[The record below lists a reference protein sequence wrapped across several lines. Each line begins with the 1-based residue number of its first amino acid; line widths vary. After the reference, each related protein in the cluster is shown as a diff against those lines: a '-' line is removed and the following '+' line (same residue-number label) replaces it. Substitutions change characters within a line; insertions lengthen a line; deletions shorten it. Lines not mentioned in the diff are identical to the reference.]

1 MLEVKKISVSYLGVP
16 VIREVSFKVEEG
28 QMVSIVG
35 SNGAGKSTL
44 LKTISGLLRPLSGE
58 ITFLGK
64 RIDTLPPYDITSA
77 GISHIPE
84 GRKIFAKLSV
94 LDNLLVGAHTRDSK
108 LEVQQ
113 SLVEI
118 YTLFSILKER
128 KDQRGET
135 LSGGEQQ
142 MLAIARGLMS
152 KPKLMMLDEPSLGLM
167 PSLSVKVI
175 EILKRISS
183 NGTTI
188 LLVEQKVRDALEL
201 ADRAYVLQTG
211 AIVQEGSG
219 ADLLKS
225 DSIRKAYLGM

>member
-1 MLEVKKISVSYLGVP
+1 MLEVKEISVSYLGVP
-16 VIREVSFKVEEG
+16 VIRNVSFHVEEG

-35 SNGAGKSTL
+35 SNGAGKSTI

-58 ITFLGK
+58 IFFRGR
-64 RIDTLPPYDITSA
+64 RIDSLPPFGITAA

-84 GRKIFAKLSV
+84 GRKIFGKLSV
-94 LDNLLVGAHTRDSK
+94 LDNLLVGAHTRNSQP
-108 LEVQQ
+108 EVQQ
-113 SLVEI
+113 SLEEM
-118 YTLFSILKER
+118 YQLFPILKER

-152 KPKLMMLDEPSLGLM
+152 KPQLMMLDEPSLGLM

-175 EILKRISS
+175 EVLKRISS
-183 NGTTI
+183 QGTTI
-188 LLVEQKVRDALEL
+188 LLVEQKVRDALQL

-211 AIVQEGSG
+211 TIVQEGTG

-225 DSIRKAYLGM
+225 DTIRKAYLGM

>member
-16 VIREVSFKVEEG
+16 VIREVSFRVEEG

-64 RIDTLPPYDITSA
+64 RIDILPPYGITSA

-108 LEVQQ
+108 AEVQQ
-113 SLVEI
+113 SLEEI
-118 YTLFSILKER
+118 YALFSILKER

-152 KPKLMMLDEPSLGLM
+152 KPRLMMLDEPSLGLM

-183 NGTTI
+183 KGTTI
-188 LLVEQKVRDALEL
+188 LLVEQKVKDALEL

>member
-64 RIDTLPPYDITSA
+64 RIDIVPPFDITSS

-94 LDNLLVGAHTRDSK
+94 LDNLLVGAHTRESK
-108 LEVQQ
+108 SEIQQ
-113 SLVEI
+113 SLEEL
-118 YTLFSILKER
+118 YTLFPILKER

-175 EILKRISS
+175 EVLKRISS
-183 NGTTI
+183 QGTTI
-188 LLVEQKVRDALEL
+188 LLVEQKVRDALDL
-201 ADRAYVLQTG
+201 ADWAYVLQTG
-211 AIVQEGSG
+211 IIVQEGSG
-219 ADLLKS
+219 KDLLKS
-225 DSIRKAYLGM
+225 DHIRKAYLGM

>member
-108 LEVQQ
+108 AEVQQ
-113 SLVEI
+113 SLEEI

-167 PSLSVKVI
+167 PSLSEKVI
-175 EILKRISS
+175 SILREISS
-183 NGTTI
+183 RGTTI
-188 LLVEQKVRDALEL
+188 LLVEQKVRDALGL
-201 ADRAYVLQTG
+201 SDRAYVLQTG
-211 AIVQEGSG
+211 AIVLEGKG
-219 ADLLKS
+219 ADLLNS
-225 DSIRKAYLGM
+225 ELVRKAYLGL

>member
-64 RIDTLPPYDITSA
+64 RIDTLPPYEITSA

-84 GRKIFAKLSV
+84 GRKVFAKLSV
-94 LDNLLVGAHTRDSK
+94 LDNLLVGAHTRNSRPEVEQT
-108 LEVQQ
+108 LE
-113 SLVEI
+113 EI
-118 YTLFSILKER
+118 LALFPILAER
-128 KDQRGET
+128 KTQKGET

-188 LLVEQKVRDALEL
+188 LLVEQKVKDALEL

-211 AIVQEGSG
+211 SIVQEGTG

-225 DSIRKAYLGM
+225 DNIRKAYLGM

>member
-94 LDNLLVGAHTRDSK
+94 LDNLLVGAHTRHSK
-108 LEVQQ
+108 LEVQE
-113 SLVEI
+113 SLEEI

>member
-16 VIREVSFKVEEG
+16 VIREVSFKVEKG

-35 SNGAGKSTL
+35 SNGAGKSTI
-44 LKTISGLLRPLSGE
+44 LKTISGLLRPLNGE

-64 RIDTLPPYDITSA
+64 RIDTLPPYEITSS

-84 GRKIFAKLSV
+84 GRKIFGKLSA

-108 LEVQQ
+108 AEVQQ
-113 SLVEI
+113 SLEE
-118 YTLFSILKER
+118 LFKLFPILKER

-152 KPKLMMLDEPSLGLM
+152 KPRLMMLDEPSLGLM

-175 EILKRISS
+175 EVLKQISS
-183 NGTTI
+183 QGTTI

-225 DSIRKAYLGM
+225 DTIRKAYLGM